1 MKIDGPIE
9 AAVPAPSRGGG
20 GISPSMKIDG
30 PIEAAVAHWRPV
42 AATALSVDEDRRP
55 H

>member
-9 AAVPAPSRGGG
+9 AFSTPSNGVFEI
-20 GISPSMKIDG
+20 ISPSMKIDG
-30 PIEAAVAHWRPV
+30 PIEAAWRPSTSS
-42 AATALSVDEDRRP
+42 AAPRLSVDEDRRP